1 MTTRPWAIRRG
12 LRASAGLLAASLAL
26 LSGGQAGAPA
36 ASAQGA
42 PTAVVYLDQGW
53 SELDRDTFYT
63 TEQGS
68 HLMPLAWFKAL
79 RRVDAD
85 AAFGGD
91 QLGRYGYLRNDS
103 AANVNGLP
111 VGFVVDDRSGP
122 AQLGMTCA
130 ACHTGQVEYVKDGLT
145 HAIRIDGAPASADFQ
160 QFLLDLGAA
169 ARATLEQPAR
179 FDAFAH
185 AVLGTGYSPDA
196 AAGLKTAFAAWSDQF
211 AEFMSASLPAHP
223 WGPGRLDAFGMIFN
237 RVAARDLGQPGNFR
251 KADAPVS
258 YPFIWNAHRQDH
270 TQWTGGV
277 PNGLY
282 LQAMARNTGEVFGVF
297 ADFKPKVVIPGGL
310 FPTLVGYK
318 DNSVDFD
325 RLQALEEKVASLK
338 PPPWPRDVFPID
350 QTLVNAGKPLFD
362 QYCAQCHAERL
373 SGAPGGAWATP
384 VVAVGTDPKMAMNAA
399 RTSVS
404 GLYEGAR
411 IPPPPLAE
419 RFGPNAPTTDVL
431 KASVIGAM
439 LDEAF
444 LPVNPSSGVW
454 RALNTDVA
462 SLNGGDR
469 SDPKSF
475 IQTQLTGLYAKQQ
488 ADQPAAAA
496 YESRVLYGIW
506 ATAPYLHNGSVP
518 NLWEL
523 LTPPARRRTS
533 FMVGS
538 RLFDPRNVG
547 FATDRSPSRTGRFK
561 ADPAVGDGNGGHDY
575 GTHLTSAQRW
585 ALIEYL
591 KTL

>member
-1 MTTRPWAIRRG
+1 MTRRPRTI
-12 LRASAGLLAASLAL
+12 LRASAGLAVAAGLCLA
-26 LSGGQAGAPA
+26 GGQAGAPPA
-36 ASAQGA
+36 FAQPT
-42 PTAVVYLDQGW
+42 PTAVAYLDQGW
-53 SELDRDTFYT
+53 TAADRNLFYA

-79 RRVDAD
+79 RRSDAD
-85 AAFGGD
+85 AAFAAD
-91 QLGRYGYLRNDS
+91 QLERYGYLRNDGV
-103 AANVNGLP
+103 ANVNGLP
-111 VGFVVDDRSGP
+111 VGFVVDDRSQP

-130 ACHTGQVEYVKDGLT
+130 ACHTGQIEYVRAGVTRTL
-145 HAIRIDGAPASADFQ
+145 RIDGAPASADFQ
-160 QFLLDLGAA
+160 QFLIDLGVAV
-169 ARATLEQPAR
+169 RNTYGQPTR

-185 AVLGTGYSPDA
+185 AVLGAGYSTDA
-196 AAGLKTAFAAWSDQF
+196 AASLKAALGAWNDQYQ
-211 AEFMSASLPAHP
+211 EFMTASLPDHP

-237 RVAARDLGQPGNFR
+237 RVAARDLGRPANFR

-297 ADFKPKVVIPGGL
+297 ADFKPTVVIPGGL
-310 FPTLVGYK
+310 FPTLVRYK
-318 DNSVDFD
+318 DNSVNFD
-325 RLQALEEKVASLK
+325 HLQALEEKVASLK
-338 PPPWPRDVFPID
+338 PPPWPREVFPID
-350 QTLVNAGKPLFD
+350 QRLADAGKPLFD

-399 RTSVS
+399 RTSVT
-404 GLYEGAR
+404 GLYEGAL
-411 IPPPPLAE
+411 IPPPPVAT
-419 RFGPNAPTTDVL
+419 RFGSEASTTDIL
-431 KASVIGAM
+431 KTSVIGAI

-454 RALNTDVA
+454 KALNTDVA
-462 SLNGGDR
+462 SLNAADR
-469 SDPKSF
+469 TDPKSF
-475 IQTQLTGLYAKQQ
+475 IQSQLTGLYARQQ
-488 ADQPAAAA
+488 GDQTTAAA

-523 LTPPARRRTS
+523 LTPPAQRKAS

-538 RLFDPRNVG
+538 RLFDPKNVG
-547 FATDRSPSRTGRFK
+547 FSVDRSPSRNGRFK
-561 ADPAVGDGNGGHDY
+561 VDPAVGDGAGGHDY
-575 GTHLTSAQRW
+575 GTSLTAAQRW

>member
-1 MTTRPWAIRRG
+1 
-12 LRASAGLLAASLAL
+12 
-26 LSGGQAGAPA
+26 
-36 ASAQGA
+36 
-42 PTAVVYLDQGW
+42 
-53 SELDRDTFYT
+53 
-63 TEQGS
+63 
-68 HLMPLAWFKAL
+68 MPLAWFKAL
-79 RRVDAD
+79 RRTDAD
-85 AAFGGD
+85 AAFAGD

-103 AANVNGLP
+103 PANTIGLP
-111 VGFVVDDRSGP
+111 VGFVVDERGQPDE
-122 AQLGMTCA
+122 LGMTCA
-130 ACHTGQVEYVKDGLT
+130 ACHTGQVEYLRGGLT

-160 QFLLDLGAA
+160 QFLVDLGAA
-169 ARATLEQPAR
+169 ARATSDQPAR
-179 FDAFAH
+179 FDTFART
-185 AVLGTGYSPDA
+185 VLGANYSTDTAASLKADFDA
-196 AAGLKTAFAAWSDQF
+196 WTAQF
-211 AEFMSASLPAHP
+211 QAFMAASLPARP

-237 RVAARDLGQPGNFR
+237 RVAARDLGQPDNFR

-297 ADFKPKVVIPGGL
+297 ADFKPSVLIRGGL
-310 FPTLVGYK
+310 FPTQVRFK
-318 DNSVDFD
+318 DNSVDFA
-325 RLQALEEKVASLK
+325 RLQRLEEKVASLK
-338 PPPWPRDVFPID
+338 PPAWPRDVFSID
-350 QTLVNAGKPLFD
+350 QRLADTGKPLFD

-373 SGAPGGAWATP
+373 SGAPGLAWATP

-399 RTSVS
+399 RTSIT
-404 GLYEGAR
+404 GLYEGAL
-411 IPPPPLAE
+411 IPPPPVAA
-419 RFGPNAPTTDVL
+419 RFGASASTSDVL

-462 SLNGGDR
+462 SLDGADR
-469 SDPKSF
+469 SDPKSM
-475 IQTQLTGLYAKQQ
+475 IQSQLTGLYAKP
-488 ADQPAAAA
+488 ASDQPAGAA

-523 LTPPARRRTS
+523 LTPPKRRKTS

-547 FATDRSPSRTGRFK
+547 LATDRSPSRNGRFR

-575 GTHLTSAQRW
+575 GTHLTTAQRW